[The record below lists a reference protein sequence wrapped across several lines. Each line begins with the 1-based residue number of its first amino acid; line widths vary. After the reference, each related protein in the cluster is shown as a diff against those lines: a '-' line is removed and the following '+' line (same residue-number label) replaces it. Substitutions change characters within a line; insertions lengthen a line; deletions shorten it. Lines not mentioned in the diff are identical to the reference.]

1 MSAKTFLKLLLNVS
15 EKAANIARIIRKD
28 PNLLQLLTEEKTEEE
43 GNPRFAHDFKT
54 LADVLIQEMIRKEV
68 GDAFPTLRGSI
79 KGEEDST
86 LTNAS
91 GEKITVQVFDDVE
104 STRLCLEQVM
114 GSSAAAAVLADE
126 VHRTDVDANPDAE
139 DIEAL
144 ANVDLDLDN
153 LGMWVDPIDGTVEYV
168 KAVHKDSRFDNI
180 PSNGLK
186 CVTILIGV
194 YDTTTG
200 IPVMGVVNQPFN
212 ELLDDGTFKGK
223 HFWGVSMGDVNVT
236 NVGAIENSRTNKIAV
251 LSSSEQTKFTKF
263 LKQRLKYD
271 IVYSS
276 GAGHKILKLITRDA
290 DLNLLSRNTTFK
302 YDTCAPQAILMAM
315 GGNILDLNSTIFAG
329 KPVPLSYGNSEPN
342 CNING
347 ILAYRELDT
356 INSIISLFSK

>member
-1 MSAKTFLKLLLNVS
+1 MSAKPFLKLILNVS

-28 PNLLQLLTEEKTEEE
+28 ENLLQLLTEEKSEEE
-43 GNPRFAHDFKT
+43 GNPRFSHDFKT
-54 LADVLIQEMIRKEV
+54 LADVLIQEMIRKEI
-68 GDAFPTLRGSI
+68 GDAYPSMKGNI

-86 LTNAS
+86 LTNAA
-91 GEKITVQVFDDVE
+91 GEKITVQVYDDLE

-114 GSSAAAAVLADE
+114 DGNSVAASLLADE
-126 VHRTDVDANPDAE
+126 VHRK
-139 DIEAL
+139 DIETSMSETELEL
-144 ANVDLDLDN
+144 ANVDLDFDN
-153 LGMWVDPIDGTVEYV
+153 LGLWVDPIDGTVEYV
-168 KAVHKDSRFDNI
+168 KGVHKDSRFDNI

-200 IPVMGVVNQPFN
+200 VPVVGVVHQPFH
-212 ELLDDGTFKGK
+212 ETLEDGTVKGK
-223 HFWGVSMGDVNVT
+223 HFWGLSIGDVNVT
-236 NVGAIENSRTNKIAV
+236 NVTHVDIARTNKIAV

-276 GAGHKILKLITRDA
+276 GAGHKILKLITKDA
-290 DLNLLSRNTTFK
+290 DLNLLSRNTSFK

-329 KPVPLSYGNSEPN
+329 KPVPLSYGSSEPN

-347 ILAYRELDT
+347 ILAYREVDT
-356 INSIISLFSK
+356 INSIISIFGK

>member
-1 MSAKTFLKLLLNVS
+1 MSAKSFLKLILNVS

-28 PNLLQLLTEEKTEEE
+28 GNLLKLLTEEKSEEE
-43 GNPRFAHDFKT
+43 GNPRFSHDFKT
-54 LADVLIQEMIRKEV
+54 LADVLIQEMIRKEI
-68 GDAFPTLRGSI
+68 GDAYPSMKGNI

-86 LTNAS
+86 LTNAA
-91 GEKITVQVFDDVE
+91 GEKITVQVYDDLE
-104 STRLCLEQVM
+104 NTRICLQQLLD
-114 GSSAAAAVLADE
+114 GNSAAATLLADE
-126 VHRTDVDANPDAE
+126 VHRK
-139 DIEAL
+139 DIQTSVTETELEL
-144 ANVDLDLDN
+144 ANVDLDFDN
-153 LGMWVDPIDGTVEYV
+153 LGMWIDPIDATVEYI

-194 YDTTTG
+194 YDSTTG
-200 IPVMGVVNQPFN
+200 IPVMGVINQPFH
-212 ELLDDGTFKGK
+212 EIMDDGNFKGK
-223 HFWGVSMGDVNVT
+223 HFWGISVGDVNVT
-236 NVGAIENSRTNKIAV
+236 NVTHIENGRTNKIAV

-302 YDTCAPQAILMAM
+302 YDTCGPQAILMAM

-329 KPVPLSYGNSEPN
+329 KPVPLTYGSSEPN